1 MSEMVN
7 VNIRI
12 DKNLALEMKKMA
24 KNLWLNFS
32 NFTSLLFNK
41 TRKEWKLEIELS
53 TEENWY
59 DKPGFYEE
67 IIEWDKPENYS
78 KFDIDD
84 FMKKNNLTEVDLK
97 SIKI

>member
-41 TRKEWKLEIELS
+41 TRKEWKLEIDLS

-67 IIEWDKPENYS
+67 IIEWDKPENYIS
-78 KFDIDD
+78 RTLEEL
-84 FMKKNNLTEVDLK
+84 KKDLN
-97 SIKI
+97 I